1 MIYKIFRYSNLSLVL
16 LLCLST
22 TVWSQANPDAG
33 KSLFQNNCAA
43 CHAKD
48 MKTKSTGPA
57 LAGAQ
62 ERWANDA
69 DLYAWI
75 RNSQA
80 MIAKGHPIAT
90 ELWKTWGPTVMT
102 AFPNLTDA
110 QIGDVLA
117 YINGTADGSYGK
129 PAGAPVAT
137 GIPVDT
143 KPKGISWVW
152 WVLLG
157 VLVVMA
163 AILSRLIGGLNR
175 LAKIQAGEAV
185 EESRSLW
192 QFLSS
197 KGMVTTLIVLGVVL
211 AGYTTVIN
219 GIGFGRQQNYQPDQ
233 PIKFSHATHAG
244 LNKIDCQFCHD
255 GARRSK
261 HSVIPAMNTCMSC
274 HKAIVKGSTYGTAE
288 ISKIYASIGFN
299 PNTNNY
305 IANYEKMPEKEI
317 EVIFKKWIG
326 DNYLADKNLK
336 AIDREGERLMDEQWK
351 GIKNSLTS
359 KTKPQIQ
366 GPVEWI
372 RIHSLPDHVYFN
384 HSQHVTV
391 GGITCQQCHGKV
403 ENMDVVKQYS
413 TLSMGWC
420 VNCHRET
427 EVKSFSSNDYY
438 LNQFEKYHQALKDGS
453 KKKVTVEDIGGLECQ
468 KCHY

>member
-1 MIYKIFRYSNLSLVL
+1 MIYKIFRFSNLSLVL

-22 TVWSQANPDAG
+22 ALWSQANPDAG
-33 KSLFQNNCAA
+33 KTLFQNNCAA

-62 ERWANDA
+62 ERWGNDA

-80 MIAKGHPIAT
+80 LIAKGHPMAT

-102 AFPNLTDA
+102 AFPNLTDD
-110 QIGDVLA
+110 QIGDLLA
-117 YINGTADGSYGK
+117 FINGTAAGTYGK
-129 PAGAPVAT
+129 PAGAPSTTTVPA
-137 GIPVDT
+137 DSQ
-143 KPKGISWVW
+143 PKGISWVW
-152 WVLLG
+152 WVLLA
-157 VLVVMA
+157 VLGIMA

-175 LAKIQAGEAV
+175 LAKIQAGEEV
-185 EESRSLW
+185 EESRSFW

-233 PIKFSHATHAG
+233 PIKFSHTTHAG

-274 HKAIVKGSTYGTAE
+274 HKAIVKGSAYGTAE
-288 ISKIYASIGFN
+288 ISKIYASVGFN

-305 IANYEKMPEKEI
+305 IPNYSTMPEKEI

-326 DNYLADKNLK
+326 DNYLVDKNLK

-359 KTKPQIQ
+359 PTKPQIQ

-372 RIHSLPDHVYFN
+372 RIHNLPDHVYFN
-384 HSQHVTV
+384 HAQHVTV